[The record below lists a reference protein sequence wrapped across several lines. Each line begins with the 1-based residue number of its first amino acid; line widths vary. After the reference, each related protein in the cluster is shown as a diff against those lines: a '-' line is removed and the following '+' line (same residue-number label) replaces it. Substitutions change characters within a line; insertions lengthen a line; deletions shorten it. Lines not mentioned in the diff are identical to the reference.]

1 MDKLSKKLLRLFCLV
16 FFFFPM
22 KLHFLVLEELKR
34 FSLGA
39 ILSFGKKS
47 QLASNLKLTS
57 TCTMTIYGEHG
68 IMAHIPRWLSRSKH
82 FVTPT
87 LVSPQKCLRNKGR
100 NSILMTQ
107 HYPDLGSA
115 FNYWMK
121 QIINQS
127 ENYPDLG
134 RDSTEF
140 LCSIL
145 RRHVEGKPVVA
156 LQNVGCYIMNIMNA
170 SSNSNTGLLIFRV
183 VTEPWNS
190 GKSEKFTKTHKIP
203 RNSVEIL

>member
-1 MDKLSKKLLRLFCLV
+1 
-16 FFFFPM
+16 M

-87 LVSPQKCLRNKGR
+87 LVSPQKCLRNKCR

-156 LQNVGCYIMNIMNA
+156 LQNVGCYIMNG
-170 SSNSNTGLLIFRV
+170 SSNSNTGLLIFRM

>member
-1 MDKLSKKLLRLFCLV
+1 MCFSWINFQTNSCGFFV
-16 FFFFPM
+16 QFFFFSPM

-87 LVSPQKCLRNKGR
+87 LVSPQKCLRNKCR

-107 HYPDLGSA
+107 RYPDLGSA

-145 RRHVEGKPVVA
+145 RRHVEGKPVVE

-183 VTEPWNS
+183 VTEP
-190 GKSEKFTKTHKIP
+190 
-203 RNSVEIL
+203 

>member
-87 LVSPQKCLRNKGR
+87 LVSPQKCLRNKCR

-134 RDSTEF
+134 RDMQYRISVLYSQTSCWGETSGGIAKCWLLYNEWQF
-140 LCSIL
+140 
-145 RRHVEGKPVVA
+145 K
-156 LQNVGCYIMNIMNA
+156 LQYRA
-170 SSNSNTGLLIFRV
+170 SDISRGHGAVKFR
-183 VTEPWNS
+183 
-190 GKSEKFTKTHKIP
+190 
-203 RNSVEIL
+203 

>member
-1 MDKLSKKLLRLFCLV
+1 
-16 FFFFPM
+16 
-22 KLHFLVLEELKR
+22 
-34 FSLGA
+34 
-39 ILSFGKKS
+39 
-47 QLASNLKLTS
+47 
-57 TCTMTIYGEHG
+57 
-68 IMAHIPRWLSRSKH
+68 MAHIPRWLSRSKH

-87 LVSPQKCLRNKGR
+87 LVSPQKCLRNKCR

-134 RDSTEF
+134 RESTEF

-145 RRHVEGKPVVA
+145 RRHVEGKTSGGIA
-156 LQNVGCYIMNIMNA
+156 KCWLLYNEYNECQFKLQYRA
-170 SSNSNTGLLIFRV
+170 SDISRGHGAVKFR
-183 VTEPWNS
+183 
-190 GKSEKFTKTHKIP
+190 
-203 RNSVEIL
+203 